1 MIKFSCPH
9 CSHRIKAQLATAGIR
24 SKCPHCKANITVPM
38 PEYLEPIKHE
48 PEREYPKVAV
58 QEKPSVPVAVPLSGV
73 ALKKKQI
80 EEKLESYDWGSK
92 YLGRREIEKLPELLW
107 EDEEF
112 ETLIQG
118 VYNNGHGILCATNR
132 RLIFIDKKIF
142 FGIKVE
148 DFSYDKVTSISY
160 ETGILF
166 GKITLF
172 AAGNKAEILQTSKSS
187 VKVFVDHIRT
197 KLSDSVRHNSISGK
211 PDETNDRIA
220 ALERLSKLK
229 SDGILTEEEFQKE
242 KQSILNQL

>member
-1 MIKFSCPH
+1 M
-9 CSHRIKAQLATAGIR
+9 
-24 SKCPHCKANITVPM
+24 
-38 PEYLEPIKHE
+38 
-48 PEREYPKVAV
+48 
-58 QEKPSVPVAVPLSGV
+58 
-73 ALKKKQI
+73 
-80 EEKLESYDWGSK
+80 
-92 YLGRREIEKLPELLW
+92 
-107 EDEEF
+107 
-112 ETLIQG
+112 
-118 VYNNGHGILCATNR
+118 
-132 RLIFIDKKIF
+132 
-142 FGIKVE
+142 
-148 DFSYDKVTSISY
+148 TSISY

-242 KQSILNQL
+242 KQSILNQLWLAALNHRLRHSQQSRSPLFILLNYTARTSQKYRTVNPGVVRAVECSAWRCLYPK